1 MNSLKRLLWLLLLG
15 SVLACGR
22 HTYTPVAA
30 EKQFYA
36 IDSSYQQGDEK
47 LLSTLKPYRDSLES
61 QVNAVLIYSDVTM
74 TKAQPESAL
83 GNMLADIMLI
93 EVSRKY
99 EAVDV
104 ALLNYGG
111 IRASLPK
118 GEVTLGAMMEIMPFM
133 NYVVILEM
141 DGRLMQQLLDHWAAK
156 GGTPISG
163 ARFTRED
170 KKAVDV
176 TIGGKVIQPDKRYK
190 LATIDYLADGGDGC
204 DFLKN
209 AEMRMR
215 TPELVRDLYVTVFK
229 QMHAQGITLKPVLD
243 ERIR

>member
-1 MNSLKRLLWLLLLG
+1 MSVLKRFLWLLLFG

-22 HTYTPVAA
+22 FNYSPIAS

-36 IDSSYQQGDEK
+36 IDSSYQTGDSS
-47 LLSTLKPYRDSLES
+47 LQAALKPYRDSLNT
-61 QVNAVLIYSDVTM
+61 QVNAVLIMSDVAM
-74 TKAQPESAL
+74 AKAQPESAL

-118 GEVTLGAMMEIMPFM
+118 GEVTMGAVMEIMPFM

-141 DGRLMQQLLDHWAAK
+141 DGRLMQQLLDHWASK

-176 TIGGKVIQPDKRYK
+176 TIGGKPIQPDKRYK

-209 AEMRMR
+209 AEIRMR
-215 TPELVRDLYVTVFK
+215 TPELIRDLYVTVFK
-229 QMHAQGITLKPVLD
+229 QMHEQGIRLQPVLD

>member
-1 MNSLKRLLWLLLLG
+1 MNGLKQLWWLLLLAG
-15 SVLACGR
+15 MLACGR
-22 HTYTPVAA
+22 TTYVPVAS
-30 EKQFYA
+30 EKQTYA
-36 IDSSYQQGDEK
+36 IDSSYNQGDEK
-47 LLSTLKPYRDSLES
+47 LRATLKPYRDSLET
-61 QVNAVLIYSDVTM
+61 QVNAVLILSEESM

-111 IRASLPK
+111 IRAALPK
-118 GEVTLGAMMEIMPFM
+118 GEVTMGAVMEILPFM

-141 DGRLMQQLLDHWAAK
+141 DGKLMQQLLDHWAAK

-170 KKAVDV
+170 KKAASV
-176 TIGGKVIQPDKRYK
+176 TIGGEPIQPDKRYK
-190 LATIDYLADGGDGC
+190 LATIDYLAEGGDGC

-209 AEMRMR
+209 AEIRMR

>member
-1 MNSLKRLLWLLLLG
+1 MALWRLSWLLLLG
-15 SVLACGR
+15 GILACGR
-22 HTYTPVAA
+22 YNYVPVVG
-30 EKQFYA
+30 EKQSYA
-36 IDSSYQQGDEK
+36 IDSSYHSGDSA
-47 LLSTLKPYRDSLES
+47 LQATLKPYRDSLES
-61 QVNAVLIYSDVTM
+61 QVNAVLIYSDAAM
-74 TKAQPESAL
+74 AKAQPESAL
-83 GNMLADIMLI
+83 GNLLADIMLI

-118 GEVTLGAMMEIMPFM
+118 GEVTMGAVMEIMPFM
-133 NYVVILEM
+133 NYVVIMEL

-163 ARFTRED
+163 VRFTRED
-170 KKAVDV
+170 KSAVDV
-176 TIGGKVIQPDKRYK
+176 TIGGKPLQPDQRYK

-229 QMHAQGITLKPVLD
+229 EMHAQGITLKPVLD